1 MLLAYILL
9 AIAVAGTL
17 SSWAFLLLSIGGA
30 VKFHRDAKAQRLQAQ
45 SISNGSLPPV
55 SLLKPVH
62 GLESRLKENIESF
75 FRLDYPSYEMIFA
88 ADVEDNPALAV
99 VREICAR
106 HPQIPTHIMLT
117 GTPPWPNPPAYA
129 FFRMA
134 EYAKYDILV
143 TSDSDVFVDPSY
155 LREVVPPVLDPKNG
169 MLTCVYRGKN
179 TGAFWSGVHAV
190 GMSVEMTAGVVTA
203 NLLEGMKFGL
213 GPTIVVRRDALEKIG
228 GFSALS
234 DYFANDFMLGN
245 LIEKNGYNIVL
256 SRHIIEH
263 VIAPLS
269 FQRVWQHEVRWAR
282 STRGSRRWGHL
293 FSGLIYAMPYGI
305 LGFAVAA
312 ALGHVWLGVAL
323 FVAALA
329 NRIIESWVI
338 GWGITCDPAARSLWR
353 YPLRDLL
360 GFFVWCASYLG
371 KYRAVWRN
379 VQYDLTTD
387 GRAVLRSGQPQSETP
402 KSFVSRIH

>member
-9 AIAVAGTL
+9 AVAVAGTL
-17 SSWAFLLLSIGGA
+17 SSWVFLAMAVLGA
-30 VKFHRDAKAQRLQAQ
+30 VKFHRAAAAQRRQAQ
-45 SISNGSLPPV
+45 SIPESSMPPV
-55 SLLKPVH
+55 TLLKPVH
-62 GLESRLKENIESF
+62 GLESNLKENIESF
-75 FRLDYPSYEMIFA
+75 FNLDYPAYEIIFG

-106 HPQIPTHIMLT
+106 YPQIPTHIVIT
-117 GTPPWPNPPAYA
+117 GSPPWPNPPAYA
-129 FFRMA
+129 FFCI
-134 EYAKYDILV
+134 AKHAKNEILV
-143 TSDSDVFVDPSY
+143 TSDSDVFVQPSY
-155 LREVVPPVLDPKNG
+155 LREVVPPLLDPNNG

-179 TGAFWSGVHAV
+179 AGGFWSGIHAI

-213 GPTIVVRRDALEKIG
+213 GPTIVVRRDALDKIG
-228 GFSALS
+228 GFSALQ

-245 LIEKNGYNIVL
+245 LIEKNGYKVVL
-256 SRHIIEH
+256 SRHIIDH
-263 VIAPLS
+263 VISPLS

-293 FSGLIYAMPYGI
+293 FSVLVYAMPYGI
-305 LGFAVAA
+305 LGLIGAA
-312 ALGHVWLGVAL
+312 MLGHVWLGVVFLAGA
-323 FVAALA
+323 FV
-329 NRIIESWVI
+329 NRVIESWAI
-338 GWGITCDPAARSLWR
+338 GWGVTGDPGSRSLWR

-371 KYRAVWRN
+371 RYRAVWRN

-387 GRAVLRSGQPQSETP
+387 GRAVLRSGQAHGQTP
-402 KSFVSRIH
+402 K

>member
-9 AIAVAGTL
+9 AVAIAGTL
-17 SSWAFLLLSIGGA
+17 SCWVFLVLAIVGA
-30 VKFHRDAKAQRLQAQ
+30 AKFHRDAKTQLRYAR
-45 SISNGSLPPV
+45 SIPDSSLPPV

-62 GLESRLKENIESF
+62 GMESRLRENIESF
-75 FRLDYPSYEMIFA
+75 FHLDYPNYEILFA
-88 ADVEDNPALAV
+88 ADLEDNPALAV

-106 HPQIPTHIMLT
+106 YPQVRTHIVVT
-117 GTPPWPNPPAYA
+117 GRPPWPNPPAYA

-134 EYAKYDILV
+134 EQAENDILV
-143 TSDSDVFVDPSY
+143 TSDSDVFVQPSY
-155 LREVVPPVLDPKNG
+155 LRDVVPPLLDPKNG

-179 TGAFWSGVHAV
+179 AGGFWSGVHAI

-228 GFSALS
+228 GFSVLS
-234 DYFANDFMLGN
+234 DYFANDFVIGN
-245 LIEKNGYNIVL
+245 LIEKNDYNVVL
-256 SRHIIEH
+256 SRHIIDH
-263 VIAPLS
+263 VVSPLS
-269 FQRVWQHEVRWAR
+269 WLRVWQHEVRWAK
-282 STRGSRRWGHL
+282 STRASRPWGHL

-305 LGFAVAA
+305 LGFAAAA
-312 ALGHVWLGVAL
+312 ALGHIWLAFAL
-323 FVAALA
+323 FALALA

-338 GWGITCDPAARSLWR
+338 GWGITRDPAARLPWL

-371 KYRAVWRN
+371 RYRAIWRN
-379 VQYDLTTD
+379 VPYDLTSD
-387 GRAVLRSGQPQSETP
+387 GRIALRGGQPHGQTP
-402 KSFVSRIH
+402 K